1 MSAAAPEPFVGEVR
15 GVRRFRVRNSE
26 TLTPIFGRP
35 APFRPG
41 TNVADC
47 RAVMGP
53 MLHHRGGRPPPAE
66 ECRCGFYAYYRDD
79 LDHYQFTSN
88 TMQGV
93 VEAWGKVITG
103 NNGFRAENM
112 RLVAL
117 VRRPAYPPRIREFNG
132 IMLPGDGITVPA
144 ASAGAVGFYLSLAL
158 QMQILLPDTLAVVFI
173 AVMTVLF
180 GMLGHRTS
188 GRALSKGEARTR
200 RADEAL
206 ADHYGVPLFETLAQ
220 AQDAFPIT
228 GRPDKQS

>member
-15 GVRRFRVRNSE
+15 GVRRFRVQNNE
-26 TLTPIFGRP
+26 TLTPLFGRP

-41 TNVADC
+41 TNVAHC

-53 MLHHRGGRPPPAE
+53 MLHHRGGRPAPAE

-79 LDHYQFTSN
+79 LDDYQFTFN

-117 VRRPAYPPRIREFNG
+117 VRRPTHPPRIREING
-132 IMLPGDGITVPA
+132 AMLPGDGVSVRA
-144 ASAGAVGFYLSLAL
+144 ASAGAVGLLVALAL
-158 QMQILLPDTLAVVFI
+158 QVQILLPDMLAVVFI

-180 GMLGHRTS
+180 GMLGNRAS
-188 GRALSKGEARTR
+188 GVAAEARTR

-206 ADHYGVPLFETLAQ
+206 AEHYGVPLFETLAQ